1 MKLMRIFFKNFIT
14 LGLVGLFLFSNLVL
28 FYNIEVEPEIE
39 MKVVAAPH
47 KKSVLQIEEYI
58 LVEIESGKAEEN
70 IEIVEEKVNDEI
82 STTARTTEET
92 TTEEVIET
100 TTQNNDEEYY
110 IIHSK
115 CTAYCSCVKCCG
127 DYANSRPLDE
137 NGNPIIYTA
146 SGRRAVPQYSIAMS
160 KSYAFGTMVEIP
172 GIGMCE
178 VMDRGGAVQG
188 NVIDIYFGSHEEAL
202 EWGCRWLDVKVY
214 Y

>member
-1 MKLMRIFFKNFIT
+1 MRIFFKNLIT
-14 LGLVGLFLFSNLVL
+14 IGLVGLFLFSNLVL
-28 FYNIEVEPEIE
+28 FYNIGVEPEIK
-39 MKVVAAPH
+39 MKPAAAPSR
-47 KKSVLQIEEYI
+47 KPALMIEEYV
-58 LVEIESGKAEEN
+58 LVKIETEEATEI
-70 IEIVEEKVNDEI
+70 IELEEKEEE
-82 STTARTTEET
+82 STTQARTTQET
-92 TTEEVIET
+92 TTEI
-100 TTQNNDEEYY
+100 TTQEDNGEYY
-110 IIHSK
+110 IINAK
-115 CTAYCSCVKCCG
+115 CTAYCSCERCCG

-137 NGNPIIYTA
+137 NGKPIIYTA

-202 EWGCRWLDVKVY
+202 EWGCRWLDVKIY